1 VLQLLRTLERDNQPT
16 NQPTMNNNTREILGS
31 IVTLIGIAVIV
42 WLMLS
47 L

>member
-1 VLQLLRTLERDNQPT
+1 MENDTK
-16 NQPTMNNNTREILGS
+16 EILGS
-31 IVTLIGIAVIV
+31 ITTLVGIAVIV

>member
-1 VLQLLRTLERDNQPT
+1 MKNENLKEV
-16 NQPTMNNNTREILGS
+16 LGS

-47 L
+47 M